1 MVAVAPRAALV
12 AASREC
18 VTTAPSVRAAVTA
31 CPHGATP
38 RRGRAR
44 RGVRVPGSAAAARL
58 TYARRVAA
66 AVVTALQR
74 VHDGLGHLV
83 RELLKF
89 GMVGIVAFA
98 VDVGLFN
105 LLLHQTDKPLTS
117 KTISTVVAT
126 TVAYIGN
133 RLWTF
138 RRRSRSGV
146 GREYSLFFL
155 LNGVGLAI
163 SLGCLATS
171 HYLLGFTGRLAD
183 NIAANVVGL
192 AMGTAFRFWSYRRFV
207 FRAVLPEATPPGA
220 VEHAGSLSGDL
231 LPPR

>member
-1 MVAVAPRAALV
+1 MVPRPGPVARAA
-12 AASREC
+12 
-18 VTTAPSVRAAVTA
+18 A
-31 CPHGATP
+31 CMAL
-38 RRGRAR
+38 RRG
-44 RGVRVPGSAAAARL
+44 PGL
-58 TYARRVAA
+58 TYARQVAA
-66 AVVTALQR
+66 AVVTALHR
-74 VHDGLGHLV
+74 LHDGLGHLV

-89 GMVGIVAFA
+89 GMVGLVAFV
-98 VDVGLFN
+98 VDVGIFN

-192 AMGTAFRFWSYRRFV
+192 ALGTTFRFWSYRRFV
-207 FRAVLPEATPPGA
+207 FPALLPGVTDPAA
-220 VEHAGSLSGDL
+220 VEQAGSLSVDP